1 VFVRLNFSLCFI
13 LALPALLAG
22 AVVGTNPPSLPLTA
36 ERIAQLPAAVQ
47 PEWREYL
54 ERSTALRAAD
64 QKFLADEIT
73 AHAIKA
79 TVPVTQNRAAP
90 RFTGRHPSEWF
101 ASAEAR
107 QLADNVVSF
116 QTSAGGWSKNFNTAD
131 HRRQPGE
138 AFSPDT
144 NLSKFLTPG
153 DNDQP
158 HDVHW
163 SYIGTFDNNATI
175 GELRFLAKVAA
186 AADEKTGAPW
196 RAAFVKGLNYVLTAQ
211 YPNGGWPQIF
221 PLDGGYHDAI
231 TFNDGAITNIIEF
244 VRDTGAGNNEFAW
257 VSADLRRRAAASEAR
272 GIACILACQLV
283 VDGRRTVWCQQHDM
297 LTLAPTSARNYE
309 MPSQS
314 GSESA
319 GLAIALMALSDP
331 SPDIVRAVHAAA
343 QWFEKTALRDVAFTR
358 APDGSGRKLLPA
370 PGADPIWAR
379 YYELKTDRPLFGDR
393 DKSIHDDL
401 NEISAERRNGYS
413 WFNNAPQ
420 RALDRYTTWA
430 KIHPQR

>member
-1 VFVRLNFSLCFI
+1 MPLKITLGVLI
-13 LALPALLAG
+13 AWPALLSA
-22 AVVGTNPPSLPLTA
+22 AIVGTNPPSLPLTA
-36 ERIAQLPAAVQ
+36 ERIAELPAAAQ
-47 PEWREYL
+47 PAWRDYL
-54 ERSTALRAAD
+54 ARSTALRAAD
-64 QKFLADEIT
+64 QKFLADEIK

-79 TVPVTQNRAAP
+79 PVPVAQNRASPRIRGNRAP
-90 RFTGRHPSEWF
+90 EWF

-107 QLADNVVSF
+107 QMADNVLSF
-116 QTSAGGWSKNFNTAD
+116 QTPAGGWSKNFNTAD

-144 NLSKFLTPG
+144 NISKFLRPG
-153 DNDQP
+153 DNDTP

-163 SYIGTFDNNATI
+163 SYIGTFDNDATLT
-175 GELRFLAKVAA
+175 ELRFLAKVAA

-196 RAAFVKGLNYVLTAQ
+196 RAGVLKGLNYIFTAQ

-244 VRDTGAGNNEFAW
+244 LRDVSAGKNEFAW
-257 VSADLRRRAAASEAR
+257 VPAELRSRAAVAEAR
-272 GIACILACQLV
+272 GVACILACQLV

-319 GLAIALMALSDP
+319 GLAIFLMSLPDP
-331 SPDIVRAVHAAA
+331 SPEVVRAVHAAA
-343 QWFEKTALRDVAFTR
+343 AWFEKTALHDYTFTR
-358 APDGSGRKLLPA
+358 APDGSGRRLLKT
-370 PGADPIWAR
+370 PGAGRLWAR
-379 YYELKTDRPLFGDR
+379 YYELKTDRP
-393 DKSIHDDL
+393 S
-401 NEISAERRNGYS
+401 SATATNRS
-413 WFNNAPQ
+413 
-420 RALDRYTTWA
+420 TMT
-430 KIHPQR
+430 